1 MAIPS
6 TASPR
11 QGSDGPARRR
21 KVVVVGGGFGGV
33 ACVRALRGADAD
45 ITLVDRCNHTLF
57 QPLLYQVATGVLDDS
72 AIASPLRRIF
82 DRRREV
88 AVVRAEVEGFDFDRR
103 VVHAEGIELPWDHL
117 VVAAGVRT
125 NYFGREWAH
134 LAPGLKTLEDAHL
147 VRARILDAFERADA
161 ARIRGD
167 LDEVAG
173 WLSFVVV
180 GGGATGVELAG
191 AIKQLAVDRLTRE
204 FHHLDVEM
212 ARVILADGGD
222 RLLQSMS
229 ERSSRSAAKVL
240 TRYGVEIRLHTLVTD
255 VTEHGVRFRTRSP
268 DAPNEAGETGETE
281 TFEQAR
287 TVIWAAG
294 VTASPLATAIGEGL
308 GIDLAPGGM
317 VPVGPDLSVEGR
329 PDIRVVGD
337 LAFLKQA
344 DGTPVPGV
352 AQAALQGGEYAGR
365 AIRRIIAGRRGGAK
379 AFRYRDK
386 GSLATIG
393 RGQAVLDIGRFHLAG
408 FLGWV
413 VWAIVHIAFLVNFR
427 SRIAAMGAWA
437 WAYVFQDGVNELI
450 TLRDVRGDVR
460 ESTARDEPAA

>member
-1 MAIPS
+1 MAIQSDAP
-6 TASPR
+6 PR
-11 QGSDGPARRR
+11 RGSEGPARRR

-72 AIASPLRRIF
+72 AIAAPLRRIF
-82 DRRREV
+82 DRERNV
-88 AVVRAEVEGFDFDRR
+88 SILRAEVEGFDFDRR
-103 VVHAEGIELPWDHL
+103 VVHADGIALPWDHL

-125 NYFGREWAH
+125 NYFGRDWAH
-134 LAPGLKTLEDAHL
+134 LAPGLKTLEDAQL
-147 VRARILDAFERADA
+147 VRSRILDAFEQAES
-161 ARIRGD
+161 ARRRGD
-167 LDEVAG
+167 HDEVAA
-173 WLSFVVV
+173 WLSFVLV

-204 FHHLDVEM
+204 FHHLDAKK

-222 RLLQSMS
+222 RLLPSMS
-229 ERSSRSAAKVL
+229 ERSSRSAATVL
-240 TRYGVEIRLHTLVTD
+240 GRYGVEIRLHTLVTD
-255 VTEHGVRFRTRSP
+255 VTTEGVRLRTRSP
-268 DAPNEAGETGETE
+268 DGPSDADDDE
-281 TFEQAR
+281 TFEEAR

-294 VTASPLATAIGEGL
+294 VSASPLATAIGEGL
-308 GIDLAPGGM
+308 RIELGPGGT
-317 VPVGPDLSVEGR
+317 VPVEPDLTLAGR

-337 LAFLKQA
+337 LAHVKQA
-344 DGTPVPGV
+344 DGTAVPGV
-352 AQAALQGGEYAGR
+352 AQGALQGGEYAGR
-365 AIRRIIAGRRGGAK
+365 AIRRILGGRRGRSTP
-379 AFRYRDK
+379 FRYRDK

-408 FLGWV
+408 LPGWV

-450 TLRDVRGDVR
+450 TLNDLRRDRTGPR
-460 ESTARDEPAA
+460 AEGESDA

>member
-1 MAIPS
+1 MTRSIDHATGGSHRPRRPS
-6 TASPR
+6 
-11 QGSDGPARRR
+11 
-21 KVVVVGGGFGGV
+21 VVVIGGGFGGV
-33 ACVRALRGADAD
+33 ACVRALRGVEAD

-72 AIASPLRRIF
+72 AIAAPLRRIF
-82 DRRREV
+82 DRRPEV
-88 AVVRAEVEGFDFDRR
+88 SVVRAEVEGFDFDRR

-125 NYFGREWAH
+125 NYFGQEWAD

-147 VRARILDAFERADA
+147 VRARILDAFEQAES
-161 ARIRGD
+161 ARLRGD
-167 LDEVAG
+167 HDEVPA

-191 AIKQLAVDRLTRE
+191 AIKQLAVDRLSRE
-204 FHHLDVEM
+204 FRHLDVGK

-240 TRYGVEIRLHTLVTD
+240 SGYGVEIRVRTLVTE
-255 VTEHGVRFRTRSP
+255 VSRHGVRLRRTATGVSG
-268 DAPNEAGETGETE
+268 DAESTE
-281 TFEQAR
+281 IFEPAR

-294 VTASPLATAIGEGL
+294 VVASPLATAIGEGL
-308 GIDLAPGGM
+308 GIELAPGGQ
-317 VPVGPDLSVEGR
+317 VPVGDDLTLEGR

-337 LAFLKQA
+337 LAFLRQA
-344 DGTPVPGV
+344 DGAPVPGV
-352 AQAALQGGEYAGR
+352 AQGALQAGEYAGR
-365 AIRRIIAGRRGGAK
+365 AIRRSLAGRSSPSK

-386 GSLATIG
+386 GAMATIG

-427 SRIAAMGAWA
+427 SRISAMGAWA
-437 WAYVFQDGVNELI
+437 WAYIFQDGVNELI
-450 TLRDVRGDVR
+450 TRRDAHPPAT
-460 ESTARDEPAA
+460 TAEADA